1 MQKWYSE
8 LQGMSVGDKY
18 LTTNETEITFFFE
31 AVEPFVHVKRQAYE
45 FDYRRW
51 FFQHLTVEKKKTVFE
66 LSNNKINY

>member
-45 FDYRRW
+45 FDYQTPLLV
-51 FFQHLTVEKKKTVFE
+51 FPTPYCGKKEDSF
-66 LSNNKINY
+66 